1 MVGDFHSVVVSWT
14 TALGSPGGRL
24 GNPDG
29 GHCPLYWELHKVK
42 DEVTMELAKEIKD
55 MVGE

>member
-1 MVGDFHSVVVSWT
+1 MAVGRLVGDFHSVVVSWT

-29 GHCPLYWELHKVK
+29 GHCPLYRELHKVK
-42 DEVTMELAKEIKD
+42 DEVTN
-55 MVGE
+55 GH